1 MDDAY
6 MGRIYDQ
13 DLDSGAVGCLTA
25 DCAEKE
31 DEYGK
36 YSCPAGTKTGGYEH
50 FRRHVSLRENRLQS
64 CIFDLSGRLSFRQ
77 KKNSQVDCLSGKN
90 L

>member
-13 DLDSGAVGCLTA
+13 DLDSGAVVFLTA

-36 YSCPAGTKTGGYEH
+36 CSRPAGTKTGGYEH
-50 FRRHVSLRENRLQS
+50 FRRHVSLQANRLQS
-64 CIFDLSGRLSFRQ
+64 CIFDLSVCLSFRHESLE
-77 KKNSQVDCLSGKN
+77 KKSSYEQPP
-90 L
+90 